1 MLGAFLPPFVGW
13 IIITLA
19 VIAEKISEII
29 SNPLS
34 LLFVFMGSLFLFIGA
49 FLFLIIPS
57 IIYSFIMEFLIIP
70 HIKSKIIVV
79 ILFSSMGFVSGL
91 LVYLAM
97 SEFKF
102 LMPLGFVV
110 GIIVGWILVTDSANL
125 NSLRSLKR
133 S

>member
-79 ILFSSMGFVSGL
+79 ILSSSMGFVSGL

-110 GIIVGWILVTDSANL
+110 GIIVGWILVTDSASL

>member
-1 MLGAFLPPFVGW
+1 MPPFVGW

-79 ILFSSMGFVSGL
+79 ILSSSMGFVSGL

-110 GIIVGWILVTDSANL
+110 GIIVGWILVTDSASL